1 MEIANPK
8 KNNKMSKSSP
18 QQEIHPLNTK
28 YQMNSMMYQSQ
39 VMQENVTPKEI
50 QMEENP
56 PVVLPDE
63 NEQIYLII
71 ENAATL
77 IQKTWRMWFTR
88 KVVKFYVQM
97 Q

>member
-1 MEIANPK
+1 
-8 KNNKMSKSSP
+8 MSKSSP
-18 QQEIHPLNTK
+18 HQEIHPLNTK

-39 VMQENVTPKEI
+39 VMQDNETPKEI
-50 QMEENP
+50 QVAES
-56 PVVLPDE
+56 PVPQVEE

-88 KVVKFYVQM
+88 KVVKFYV
-97 Q
+97 